1 MQLKIKRMLD
11 LLLCLLMSPLLVPLF
26 LIIALIIKLDGGPV
40 FFNAARVGK
49 HQKHFKAMKFRSM
62 IVNADKY
69 LDEDGRPTRNR
80 ITWIGKWL
88 RRFSIDELPQV
99 INVLKGEMSFIG
111 PRPILPGNLDEVPQ
125 EYHDR
130 FDVSPGLSG
139 LAQVSG
145 RNTLPWVDR
154 YKLDVDYVRNYSLW
168 LDAKIL
174 FRTFSVVVTGAG
186 MVADRN
192 PDQARAKQ

>member
-69 LDEDGRPTRNR
+69 LDETA
-80 ITWIGKWL
+80 
-88 RRFSIDELPQV
+88 
-99 INVLKGEMSFIG
+99 
-111 PRPILPGNLDEVPQ
+111 
-125 EYHDR
+125 DR
-130 FDVSPGLSG
+130 SETGSPGLENGYDG
-139 LAQVSG
+139 LASTSCH
-145 RNTLPWVDR
+145 RL
-154 YKLDVDYVRNYSLW
+154 S
-168 LDAKIL
+168 
-174 FRTFSVVVTGAG
+174 
-186 MVADRN
+186 MC
-192 PDQARAKQ
+192 